1 MFLSNSTKENIYIG
15 KNEGVGNKLLK
26 PEIDIPFDL
35 VCIKIQVIIGKGGKK
50 GSHVW
55 FCLTYFI

>member
-50 GSHVW
+50 GSHV
-55 FCLTYFI
+55 